1 MPEVLHMAAHTR
13 QYLVVGWDRQGL
25 SQWLF
30 LLSLPLCSIFPLPF
44 HLNNLIKRES
54 CHISIDF
61 EFYSHCF
68 KYYFYASDVKIRNS
82 CPNCYPTFQICIFC
96 YIITDLGVAVGIS
109 HHSLKLRL
117 SFSHL
122 NQHHIMKGFLWFSWH
137 FDLFLSLTFQAKN
150 RTICKTFFKI
160 QYDQTS
166 LLPIRIKN

>member
-122 NQHHIMKGFLWFSWH
+122 NQHHIMKGFLWFS
-137 FDLFLSLTFQAKN
+137 
-150 RTICKTFFKI
+150 
-160 QYDQTS
+160 
-166 LLPIRIKN
+166 